1 MITKSTQNS
10 TLVRVSRET
19 FENLIYLRATLE
31 PQVGKLLSFNKLLNH
46 ISSYLIKKLEDDEFE
61 KEIVN
66 FIREEGEDDR

>member
-31 PQVGKLLSFNKLLNH
+31 PQVGRLLSFNKLLNH

-66 FIREEGEDDR
+66 FIMEEGEDDR

>member
-1 MITKSTQNS
+1 MLTKSTQNS

-66 FIREEGEDDR
+66 FIREGGEDDR

>member
-1 MITKSTQNS
+1 
-10 TLVRVSRET
+10 LVRVSRET

-66 FIREEGEDDR
+66 FIREGGEDDR

>member
-1 MITKSTQNS
+1 
-10 TLVRVSRET
+10 LVRVSRET

-31 PQVGKLLSFNKLLNH
+31 PQVGRLLSFNKLLNH

-66 FIREEGEDDR
+66 FIMEEGEDDR